1 MRGTWII
8 GGALTGLLLG
18 TSAVS
23 GQAPAPAGAGT
34 PAADAGQTAPAQA
47 APAPAPTRAPRQ
59 SWTSSR
65 RSFNE
70 GDVLTVLVDEH
81 TLAAALKGAN
91 NSDRR
96 YRDLGVSA
104 GGGAGMPI
112 PSIDADI
119 GTTNSAE
126 SRQRG
131 DLTRENRF
139 RGEMSVRIM
148 EIDPRSGLLRIEGKK
163 VIAMDKHQEE
173 LALTGWVRP
182 QDVSHS
188 NMLDSWRIADAE
200 LLYTS
205 NGSLGKPSQSM
216 IGRILSIFWP

>member
-1 MRGTWII
+1 MVGKTII
-8 GGALTGLLLG
+8 PVTVLGLLLAAP
-18 TSAVS
+18 TL
-23 GQAPAPAGAGT
+23 QAQDAP
-34 PAADAGQTAPAQA
+34 PA
-47 APAPAPTRAPRQ
+47 APATASAEAAPTRAPRQ

-65 RSFNE
+65 RSFNQ

-96 YRDLGVSA
+96 YRDLGVSV
-104 GGGAGMPI
+104 GGGVSVPI
-112 PSIDADI
+112 PNIDADI
-119 GTTNSAE
+119 ATTNSAE

-148 EIDPRSGLLRIEGKK
+148 EIDAATGLMRLEGKK
-163 VIAMDKHQEE
+163 IVAVDKHREE
-173 LALTGWVRP
+173 LSLTGWARP
-182 QDVSHS
+182 QDVSHA
-188 NMLDSWRIADAE
+188 NLLDSWRIADAE

-205 NGSLGKPSQSM
+205 TGSLGKPSQSM
-216 IGRILSIFWP
+216 IARVLSIFWP

>member
-1 MRGTWII
+1 MTGRQLIPVAL
-8 GGALTGLLLG
+8 GALLLI
-18 TSAVS
+18 
-23 GQAPAPAGAGT
+23 PASPARAQDPAAATPT
-34 PAADAGQTAPAQA
+34 PATAEAATAAA
-47 APAPAPTRAPRQ
+47 APARPRRQ

-65 RSFNE
+65 RSFIE

-96 YRDLGVSA
+96 YRDLGVSV
-104 GGGAGMPI
+104 GGGVSMPI
-112 PSIDADI
+112 PDINADI

-148 EIDPRSGLLRIEGKK
+148 EIDPRTGLMRIEGTKI
-163 VIAMDKHQEE
+163 VAVDKHREE
-173 LALTGWVRP
+173 LALTGWARP
-182 QDVSHS
+182 QDVSHA
-188 NMLDSWRIADAE
+188 NLLDSWRIADAE

-205 NGSLGKPSQSM
+205 TGNLGKPSQSM
-216 IGRILSIFWP
+216 ISRILSIFWP

>member
-1 MRGTWII
+1 M
-8 GGALTGLLLG
+8 TGRYTLSAALLG
-18 TSAVS
+18 LIIAVPSAH
-23 GQAPAPAGAGT
+23 GQDAPAAETAAVET
-34 PAADAGQTAPAQA
+34 PQTTSVRP
-47 APAPAPTRAPRQ
+47 RRQ

-65 RSFNE
+65 RSFIE

-96 YRDLGVSA
+96 YRDLGVSV
-104 GGGAGMPI
+104 GGGASMPI
-112 PSIDADI
+112 PGIDAEI

-139 RGEMSVRIM
+139 RGEMSVRIV
-148 EIDPRSGLLRIEGKK
+148 EIDPRTGLMRIEGTK
-163 VIAMDKHQEE
+163 VVAVDKHREE
-173 LALTGWVRP
+173 LTLTGWARP
-182 QDVSHS
+182 QDVSHA
-188 NMLDSWRIADAE
+188 NLLDSWRIADAE

-205 NGSLGKPSQSM
+205 TGNLGKPSQSM
-216 IGRILSIFWP
+216 IARILSIFCP

>member
-1 MRGTWII
+1 MNGRHLIPVAL
-8 GGALTGLLLG
+8 GALLLLG
-18 TSAVS
+18 
-23 GQAPAPAGAGT
+23 APAAE
-34 PAADAGQTAPAQA
+34 AQD
-47 APAPAPTRAPRQ
+47 PAPTTPTATEAATAAAAPTRPRRQ

-65 RSFNE
+65 RNFIE

-96 YRDLGVSA
+96 YRDLGVSV
-104 GGGAGMPI
+104 GGGVSMPI
-112 PSIDADI
+112 PNIDADI

-148 EIDPRSGLLRIEGKK
+148 EIDPRSGLMRLEGQKI
-163 VIAMDKHQEE
+163 VAVDKHREE
-173 LALTGWVRP
+173 LTLTGWARP
-182 QDVSHS
+182 QDVSHA
-188 NMLDSWRIADAE
+188 NLLDSWRIADAE

-205 NGSLGKPSQSM
+205 TGNLGKPSQSM
-216 IGRILSIFWP
+216 IARVLSIFWP

>member
-1 MRGTWII
+1 MAGKYMFALVML
-8 GGALTGLLLG
+8 GAMVASPAL
-18 TSAVS
+18 
-23 GQAPAPAGAGT
+23 QAQDAPPAPGGPAEGSAGDG
-34 PAADAGQTAPAQA
+34 AAV
-47 APAPAPTRAPRQ
+47 RAPRQ

-65 RSFNE
+65 RSFE
-70 GDVLTVLVDEH
+70 QGDVLTVLVDEH

-96 YRDLGVSA
+96 FRDLGVTA
-104 GGGAGMPI
+104 GASVDVPI
-112 PSIDADI
+112 TSIDADVRS
-119 GTTNSAE
+119 TNSAE

-131 DLTRENRF
+131 DLRRENRF

-148 EIDPRSGLLRIEGKK
+148 EIDPATGLLRIEGKK
-163 VIAMDKHQEE
+163 VIAVDKHREE
-173 LALTGWVRP
+173 LELTGWARP

-205 NGSLGKPSQSM
+205 TGTLGKPSQSLVA
-216 IGRILSIFWP
+216 RVLSIFWP

>member
-1 MRGTWII
+1 MIPT
-8 GGALTGLLLG
+8 ALVATLVL
-18 TSAVS
+18 
-23 GQAPAPAGAGT
+23 APAL
-34 PAADAGQTAPAQA
+34 AAQDAPPA
-47 APAPAPTRAPRQ
+47 APATAAPAEAPPTRAPRR

-65 RSFNE
+65 RSFNQ

-96 YRDLGVSA
+96 YRDLGVSV
-104 GGGAGMPI
+104 GGGVNLPI
-112 PSIDADI
+112 PNIDADI

-148 EIDPRSGLLRIEGKK
+148 EIDPATGLMRLEGKK
-163 VIAMDKHQEE
+163 IIAVDKHREE
-173 LALTGWVRP
+173 LALTGWARP
-182 QDVSHS
+182 EDVSHS

-200 LLYTS
+200 MLYTS
-205 NGSLGKPSQSM
+205 TGSLGKPAQSM
-216 IGRILSIFWP
+216 ISRVLSIFWP

>member
-1 MRGTWII
+1 MRGKLTIR
-8 GGALTGLLLG
+8 GAMFGLFL
-18 TSAVS
+18 V
-23 GQAPAPAGAGT
+23 APAVQAQDA
-34 PAADAGQTAPAQA
+34 PAAPPA
-47 APAPAPTRAPRQ
+47 APATAEAAATRPPRQ

-65 RSFNE
+65 RAFNQ

-139 RGEMSVRIM
+139 RGEMAVRIM
-148 EIDPRSGLLRIEGKK
+148 EIDPATGLLRIEGKK
-163 VIAMDKHQEE
+163 VIEVEKHHEE
-173 LALTGWVRP
+173 LSLTGWARP

-188 NMLDSWRIADAE
+188 NMLDSWRIANAE

-205 NGSLGKPSQSM
+205 TGSLGKPNQSM
-216 IGRILSIFWP
+216 IARLLSIFWP

>member
-1 MRGTWII
+1 MRGTII
-8 GGALTGLLLG
+8 VAGSLLGLLGGASGL
-18 TSAVS
+18 
-23 GQAPAPAGAGT
+23 Q
-34 PAADAGQTAPAQA
+34 AQA
-47 APAPAPTRAPRQ
+47 APAATPVDSAQAAAAQTAPRRAPRQ

-65 RSFNE
+65 RSFIQ

-96 YRDLGVSA
+96 FRDLGVSA

-112 PSIDADI
+112 PNIEADV

-148 EIDPRSGLLRIEGKK
+148 EIEAATGLMRVEGKK
-163 VIAMDKHQEE
+163 VIEVEKHREE

-200 LLYTS
+200 IHYTS
-205 NGSLGKPSQSM
+205 TGSLGKPNQSM
-216 IGRILSIFWP
+216 IARILSIFWP

>member
-1 MRGTWII
+1 MAGKISI
-8 GGALTGLLLG
+8 PVAFLGLLLF
-18 TSAVS
+18 
-23 GQAPAPAGAGT
+23 APGLRAQEAT
-34 PAADAGQTAPAQA
+34 PAAPATVADAAEAETVPAR
-47 APAPAPTRAPRQ
+47 PRRQ

-65 RSFNE
+65 RSFAE

-96 YRDLGVSA
+96 YRDLGVSV
-104 GGGAGMPI
+104 GGGVGMPI
-112 PSIDADI
+112 PNVDADI

-148 EIDPRSGLLRIEGKK
+148 EIDSRSGLMRLEGKK
-163 VIAMDKHQEE
+163 IVAVDKHREE
-173 LALTGWVRP
+173 LTLTGWARP
-182 QDVSHS
+182 QDVSHA
-188 NMLDSWRIADAE
+188 NLLDSWRIADAE

-205 NGSLGKPSQSM
+205 TGSLGKPSQSM
-216 IGRILSIFWP
+216 IGRLLSVFWP

>member
-1 MRGTWII
+1 
-8 GGALTGLLLG
+8 
-18 TSAVS
+18 
-23 GQAPAPAGAGT
+23 
-34 PAADAGQTAPAQA
+34 
-47 APAPAPTRAPRQ
+47 
-59 SWTSSR
+59 
-65 RSFNE
+65 
-70 GDVLTVLVDEH
+70 
-81 TLAAALKGAN
+81 
-91 NSDRR
+91 
-96 YRDLGVSA
+96 
-104 GGGAGMPI
+104 MPI

-139 RGEMSVRIM
+139 RGELSVRIM

-163 VIAMDKHQEE
+163 TVAVDKHREE

-188 NMLDSWRIADAE
+188 NVVDSFRVADAE

-205 NGSLGKPSQSM
+205 SGNLGKPSQSM
-216 IGRILSIFWP
+216 ISRVLSIFWP

>member
-1 MRGTWII
+1 MTGRYWIPVAL
-8 GGALTGLLLG
+8 GALLLL
-18 TSAVS
+18 
-23 GQAPAPAGAGT
+23 PT
-34 PAADAGQTAPAQA
+34 PELGAQA
-47 APAPAPTRAPRQ
+47 APPAATDSAALAAAPARPRRQ

-65 RSFNE
+65 RSFIE

-96 YRDLGVSA
+96 YRDLGVSV
-104 GGGAGMPI
+104 GGGVSMPI
-112 PSIDADI
+112 PSVDVDV

-148 EIDPRSGLLRIEGKK
+148 EIDPRTGLMRLEGSKI
-163 VIAMDKHQEE
+163 VAVDKHREE
-173 LALTGWVRP
+173 LTLTGWARP
-182 QDVSHS
+182 QDVSHA
-188 NMLDSWRIADAE
+188 NLLDSWRIADAE

-205 NGSLGKPSQSM
+205 TGNLGKPQQSM
-216 IGRILSIFWP
+216 IARILSIFWP

>member
-1 MRGTWII
+1 MTGRYTGPA
-8 GGALTGLLLG
+8 ALLALLL
-18 TSAVS
+18 A
-23 GQAPAPAGAGT
+23 APAAYAQDA
-34 PAADAGQTAPAQA
+34 PAAETAAAEVPQTAPSR
-47 APAPAPTRAPRQ
+47 PRRQ

-65 RSFNE
+65 RSFIE

-81 TLAAALKGAN
+81 TLAAALTGAN

-96 YRDLGVSA
+96 YRDLGVSV

-112 PSIDADI
+112 PDIDAEI

-139 RGEMSVRIM
+139 RGEMSVRIV
-148 EIDPRSGLLRIEGKK
+148 EIDARTGLMRIEGTKI
-163 VIAMDKHQEE
+163 VAVDKHREE
-173 LALTGWVRP
+173 LTLTGWARP
-182 QDVSHS
+182 QDVSHA
-188 NMLDSWRIADAE
+188 NLLDSWRVADAE

-205 NGSLGKPSQSM
+205 TGNLGKPSQSM
-216 IGRILSIFWP
+216 IARILSIFWP